1 MKAGQVQRRRAFIA
15 VLSTA
20 LVLGM
25 GATHSQATPISFTGT
40 SGTHAAQA
48 VFTIIDSTKLNI
60 VLTNTSQNDALLH
73 TDILTAVFFD
83 LQNASNTTINGLSL
97 LTAVP
102 SASQLGGKGVYQQN
116 STHNTNANGLL
127 VQPTQNS
134 HGQLCC
140 TNLAVT
146 GSSGGMGTPYDG
158 GWQYKEGLSGL
169 PTHGLGTNGLGGTFK
184 GNLVQDVVNI
194 DYGLTSTGD
203 NVTTSQAQQL
213 FNKPLIQDTITF
225 TLDGLPVGFLLTPS
239 TIANVRFQYG
249 TALSEDPFI
258 AALTG
263 LDLNPLPLPLPLPPI
278 QAVPEPASVLLLGS
292 GLGVCGL
299 LAWRKR
305 QTTH

>member
-1 MKAGQVQRRRAFIA
+1 MKVGRVQLCRALIA

-20 LVLGM
+20 LVLGI
-25 GATHSQATPISFTGT
+25 GATHSQATPMSFTGT

-48 VFTIIDSTKLNI
+48 VFSISNSTKLD
-60 VLTNTSQNDALLH
+60 VALTNTSQNDALLH

-83 LQNASNTTINGLSL
+83 LQNSSNTTINGLSL

-116 STHNTNANGLL
+116 STHNTNANGSL

-146 GSSGGMGTPYDG
+146 GSSGGVGTPYDG

-169 PTHGLGTNGLGGTFK
+169 PTHGLGTNGLGGTFN

-194 DYGLTSTGD
+194 DYGLTNTGD

-213 FNKPLIQDTITF
+213 FNKPFIQDTLTF
-225 TLDGLPVGFLLTPS
+225 TLAGLPAGFVLTPS
-239 TIANVRFQYG
+239 TISNVRFQYG
-249 TALSEDPFI
+249 TALTDPSI
-258 AALTG
+258 LVSTG
-263 LDLNPLPLPLPLPPI
+263 LDLNPLPLPPL
-278 QAVPEPASVLLLGS
+278 QAVPEPASVLLLSS
-292 GLGVCGL
+292 GLSVVGL